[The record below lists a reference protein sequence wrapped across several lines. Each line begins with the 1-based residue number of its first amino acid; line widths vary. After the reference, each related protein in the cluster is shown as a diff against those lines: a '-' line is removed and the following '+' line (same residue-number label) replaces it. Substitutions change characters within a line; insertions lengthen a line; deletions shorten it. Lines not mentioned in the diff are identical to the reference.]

1 MTLWLNT
8 ERGGCARKTFGV
20 GNYGPRPGPEHPT
33 ETDMPPTAHQET
45 APSGEKAPLLGEE
58 IQFYEQN
65 KEALIRDHLNRHLL
79 IKGTEVIGSYST
91 EGQAIREG
99 VRRFGTEPFLVRLT
113 GEDTP
118 VVSVPALTLGIPLCR

>member
-1 MTLWLNT
+1 
-8 ERGGCARKTFGV
+8 
-20 GNYGPRPGPEHPT
+20 
-33 ETDMPPTAHQET
+33 MPPTAHQET
-45 APSGEKAPLLGEE
+45 APSAEKAPLLGEE